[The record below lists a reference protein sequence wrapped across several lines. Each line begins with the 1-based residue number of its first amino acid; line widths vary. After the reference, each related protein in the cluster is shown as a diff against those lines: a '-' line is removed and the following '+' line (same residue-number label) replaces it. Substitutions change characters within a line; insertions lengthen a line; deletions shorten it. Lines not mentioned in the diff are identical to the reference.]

1 MPLKKKNTKNVLK
14 NVSTNKNKINIVIDN
29 SKKTVSRKSRT
40 KKSNSNKPPQQINII
55 NQSVP
60 QQARGF
66 DDDLRKFSNDYI
78 TPSKRVQKLIDEPQK
93 VTDEPLIKETPPK
106 ESTVK
111 KGRPTGSKNKEK
123 IYASPVNS
131 PMIFESPNVQ
141 SVSLTP
147 VSQFEKDLEDVDN
160 EFKDILSSMNVTDNR
175 KERKKNSKVPSSPM
189 TFTENPSVESSSK
202 PRTRSPSISSYSPQF
217 MTSPDTVTNRF
228 SMTPRLIK
236 VSKKDST

>member
-29 SKKTVSRKSRT
+29 SKKIVSRKRNT
-40 KKSNSNKPPQQINII
+40 KKGNSNKPPQQINII
-55 NQSVP
+55 NQSAP

-78 TPSKRVQKLIDEPQK
+78 TPSKKVQKLTIDEPQK
-93 VTDEPLIKETPPK
+93 VIDEPLIKETPIK

-131 PMIFESPNVQ
+131 PMIFEGPNVQ
-141 SVSLTP
+141 SVLSPASSFL
-147 VSQFEKDLEDVDN
+147 KDLNDVEN
-160 EFKDILSSMNVTDNR
+160 EFNDILSSINVTDNR
-175 KERKKNSKVPSSPM
+175 KERKKNSKVQSSPM
-189 TFTENPSVESSSK
+189 SFTENPSIQLSSK
-202 PRTRSPSISSYSPQF
+202 PRTRSPSISSYTPQLESPN
-217 MTSPDTVTNRF
+217 TVTNRF

-236 VSKKDST
+236 VSKKEST

>member
-1 MPLKKKNTKNVLK
+1 MPLKKKNIKKNVLK

-29 SKKTVSRKSRT
+29 SKKTVSRKRT
-40 KKSNSNKPPQQINII
+40 KKGNSNKPPQQINII

-93 VTDEPLIKETPPK
+93 VTDEPLIKETPVK

-147 VSQFEKDLEDVDN
+147 VSQFEKDLEDVEN
-160 EFKDILSSMNVTDNR
+160 EFKDILSSINVTDNR
-175 KERKKNSKVPSSPM
+175 KERKKNSKVQFS
-189 TFTENPSVESSSK
+189 ENPSIESSSK
-202 PRTRSPSISSYSPQF
+202 PRTRSPSISSYTPQLESPN
-217 MTSPDTVTNRF
+217 TVTTRF

>member
-1 MPLKKKNTKNVLK
+1 MPLKRKNIKKNVLK

-29 SKKTVSRKSRT
+29 SKKTVSRKNRT

-55 NQSVP
+55 NQSAP

-78 TPSKRVQKLIDEPQK
+78 TPSKKVQKLTIDEPQK
-93 VTDEPLIKETPPK
+93 IIDKPLIKETPVK

-111 KGRPTGSKNKEK
+111 KGRPPGSKNKEK

-131 PMIFESPNVQ
+131 PMIFEDPNVQ
-141 SVSLTP
+141 SVNLSP
-147 VSQFEKDLEDVDN
+147 FSQFNKELNDVEN
-160 EFKDILSSMNVTDNR
+160 EFKDILNSNVTDNR
-175 KERKKNSKVPSSPM
+175 KERKKNSKVQSSPM
-189 TFTENPSVESSSK
+189 TFTENPSVESTK
-202 PRTRSPSISSYSPQF
+202 PRTRSPSISSYTPQLE
-217 MTSPDTVTNRF
+217 SPDTITNRF

-236 VSKKDST
+236 VSKKDSK